1 MDLDVTIKE
10 LLKIDW
16 SGYNLYLV
24 GSAIEKKSNPKDLDV
39 CVIGPKTEKLRELL
53 LQACKIKFVDIYYNG
68 SDESVIFKNQEDLV
82 SNGFFSNVSAK
93 PYDRCCEHARR
104 RPGKWIDG
112 LFWSKK
118 IWKNKNNRD
127 YVIYPKLIYSSVINI

>member
-1 MDLDVTIKE
+1 MDLELTIKE
-10 LLKIDW
+10 LLKIEW
-16 SGYNLYLV
+16 SGYNLYLA
-24 GSAIEKKSNPKDLDV
+24 GSAVEKNSNPRDLDV
-39 CVIGPKTEKLRELL
+39 FVVGPKTEKLRELL
-53 LQACKIKFVDIYYNG
+53 LKASNIRFVDIYYVGN
-68 SDESVIFKNQEDLV
+68 DESVIFKNQEDLV
-82 SNGFFSNVSAK
+82 NNGFFDSISAK
-93 PYDRCCEHARR
+93 PYDRCCKYARK